1 MIKGVKDKDIRDF
14 EKYASKL
21 AEIIDRIVE
30 YCPAA
35 RIYVT
40 PQEINLMV
48 GFPEDIDRKTEELV
62 VSSTFCSHIESGDW

>member
-48 GFPEDIDRKTEELV
+48 
-62 VSSTFCSHIESGDW
+62 